1 MKRRFHGLFAWMMVL
16 VLVLGLIGCG
26 NPDAAKEEKTQAE
39 QKPGA
44 SFPVT
49 VQDDSGAEMTVEREP
64 KRIVSLIP
72 STTEIAFSL
81 GIGDRIVGVTTNDNY
96 PPEVEKIEKVGDIN
110 INVEKVLELK
120 PDLVLASPLN
130 GETVE
135 KLRSLGLTVLSVDA
149 QSLEGVYDSIRRVG
163 KATGALKQAEQL
175 IDEMEKEKE
184 QVVRKVASIP
194 EEERP
199 KVWVEVDPT
208 PYTVGGDT
216 FLNELITLA
225 GGRNVAAE
233 MKGWPQVSAEQVIKW
248 NPDVI
253 LTTYEKADK
262 SVASRPGW
270 DRIAAVKAKR
280 IHSLNP
286 DLTTRPGPRVT
297 EGLKQ
302 IAQILYPERF
312 DEN

>member
-1 MKRRFHGLFAWMMVL
+1 MNRRFYGIFTWMLVFVLASVL
-16 VLVLGLIGCG
+16 VGCG
-26 NPDAAKEEKTQAE
+26 NPDAAKEDRPQAE
-39 QKPGA
+39 QETGA

-49 VQDDSGAEMTVEREP
+49 VKDDTGTEVTVDREP

-72 STTEIAFSL
+72 STTEIAFAL
-81 GIGDRIVGVTTNDNY
+81 GIGDRIVGVTTNDDY
-96 PPEVEKIEKVGDIN
+96 PPEVKEIEKVGDIN
-110 INVEKVLELK
+110 VNVEKVVGLK

-149 QSLEGVYDSIRRVG
+149 QSLEGVYESIRRVA
-163 KATGALKQAEQL
+163 KATGAVKEADQL
-175 IDEMEKEKE
+175 IAKMEKEKE
-184 QVVRKVASIP
+184 QVVQKVASIP
-194 EEERP
+194 EEERL

-208 PYTVGGDT
+208 PFTVGGDT

-233 MKGWPQVSAEQVIKW
+233 MKGWPQVSGEKVIKW

-253 LTTYEKADK
+253 LTTYGKADK

-270 DRIAAVKAKR
+270 DRIAAVKANR

-286 DLTTRPGPRVT
+286 DWTTLPGPRVT
-297 EGLKQ
+297 KGLKQ

-312 DEN
+312 RQ